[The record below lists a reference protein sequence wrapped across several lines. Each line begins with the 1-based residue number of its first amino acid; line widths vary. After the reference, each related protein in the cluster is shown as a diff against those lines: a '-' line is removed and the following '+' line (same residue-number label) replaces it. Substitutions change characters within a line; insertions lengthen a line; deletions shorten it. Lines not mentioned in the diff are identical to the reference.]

1 MKDSLFL
8 FVGILVLFSA
18 SCARPPAPAQ
28 LVLVTPEYSLGMD
41 LSDERWKIGK
51 KAPEFLIEEMA
62 EHLGHEMEETHPEI
76 TPAQVRKAT
85 EKRLNVNEL
94 FIFNP
99 QSHARLVI
107 DFSAL
112 REGEPTPS
120 RKIIAASADF
130 AGQGLT
136 NEEGITQVV
145 YRTSRT
151 QLPGASSA
159 YRLEADFNHHDEKI
173 KLLGIVGFSDP
184 YWFYFYYTDPLN
196 DPSDLLSM
204 ENLFRSFILIPTTAK

>member
-1 MKDSLFL
+1 MRASLFL
-8 FVGILVLFSA
+8 FVGIFVLLA
-18 SCARPPAPAQ
+18 TSCARPPAPAQ
-28 LVLVTPEYSLGMD
+28 LALVTPEYFLGMD
-41 LSDERWKIGK
+41 LSDERWEIRK
-51 KAPEFLIEEMA
+51 KAPEFLIAEMA

-76 TPAQVRKAT
+76 TPAQLRKAT

-94 FIFNP
+94 FIFNR

-112 REGEPTPS
+112 REGEPPPS

-136 NEEGITQVV
+136 NEEGISHVA
-145 YRTSRT
+145 YKTSRT
-151 QLPGASSA
+151 RLSGASSA
-159 YRLEADFNHHDEKI
+159 YRLEADFNHHGETI
-173 KLLGIVGFSDP
+173 KLVGIVGFADP

-196 DPSDLLSM
+196 DPADLLSM
-204 ENLFRSFILIPTTAK
+204 ENLFKSFMLIPAGAK